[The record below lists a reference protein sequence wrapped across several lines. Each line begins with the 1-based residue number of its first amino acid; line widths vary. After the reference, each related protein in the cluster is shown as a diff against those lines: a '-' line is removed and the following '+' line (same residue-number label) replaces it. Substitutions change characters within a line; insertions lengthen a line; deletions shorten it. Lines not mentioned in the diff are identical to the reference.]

1 MAWRCKKCNST
12 DITIKLIGECLVE
25 GDKINSSGEPINI
38 IHFDCFSP
46 TKIEYK
52 CKNCG
57 EKAEFAEKIAKWIEE
72 DK

>member
-1 MAWRCKKCNST
+1 MAWRCKKCNSI
-12 DITIKLIGECLVE
+12 DIEVKIVGESIFK
-25 GDKINSSGEPINI
+25 GDKINLLGDPTNI
-38 IHFDCFSP
+38 LEFYCFSP

-57 EKAEFAEKIAKWIEE
+57 EKAEFTEKIAKWIEE